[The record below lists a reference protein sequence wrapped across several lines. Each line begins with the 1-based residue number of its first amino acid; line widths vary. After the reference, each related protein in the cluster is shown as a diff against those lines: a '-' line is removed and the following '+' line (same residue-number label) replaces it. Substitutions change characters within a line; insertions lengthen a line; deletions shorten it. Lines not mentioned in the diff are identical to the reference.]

1 MKKQRPRR
9 GNGRAH
15 GRRPRLASRRRFGR
29 RRDLPRA
36 RRARVGGGAPT
47 SRRRPTR
54 ARARRASGGVEVAG
68 SSIFLTVRPGRTSR
82 DTHHRLGHLRVIRIV
97 LGRGI
102 GGHRCGTRG
111 RPKASLFPPLLRARR
126 RSLRARYG
134 WRLAAAGGSR
144 KKIAVCI
151 ASRTINCSDDRSRD
165 RPAAT
170 GLPLIRV
177 FNFNRR
183 SSGFFSVIPRTDRR
197 VTYHSRLFHTAGRA
211 PRTSRPPS
219 HPSTLLSSTG

>member
-1 MKKQRPRR
+1 MGGGEGGAGQGGTDDVKKQRPRR

-54 ARARRASGGVEVAG
+54 ARARGASGGVEVAG

-102 GGHRCGTRG
+102 CGHRCGTRG
-111 RPKASLFPPLLRARR
+111 RPTASLFPPLLRARR

-151 ASRTINCSDDRSRD
+151 GAERSTARTTDH
-165 RPAAT
+165 AT
-170 GLPLIRV
+170 GGDWAPFDPRFQFQPSKFGIFFCDPANRHARNNLSLASLP
-177 FNFNRR
+177 
-183 SSGFFSVIPRTDRR
+183 
-197 VTYHSRLFHTAGRA
+197 
-211 PRTSRPPS
+211 
-219 HPSTLLSSTG
+219 